1 MDDKAFKTK
10 RGTFFVYFQKFFLI
24 NKLKKRG
31 GRKMKKG
38 IKIFHKV
45 GFLFFILNAFA
56 LAKTSNGGKT
66 QIFGKLV
73 QWAADSWS
81 DIQIF
86 GTFAGLIAIGWFAF
100 NQMADHETSRTM
112 IKIGSIVLIIVAIW
126 FIEPTVKALGGSTI
140 AIEYIKAIR

>member
-1 MDDKAFKTK
+1 MF
-10 RGTFFVYFQKFFLI
+10 
-24 NKLKKRG
+24 
-31 GRKMKKG
+31 
-38 IKIFHKV
+38 
-45 GFLFFILNAFA
+45 NALA

-66 QIFGKLV
+66 QMYGKLV

>member
-1 MDDKAFKTK
+1 
-10 RGTFFVYFQKFFLI
+10 
-24 NKLKKRG
+24 
-31 GRKMKKG
+31 MKKQ
-38 IKIFHKV
+38 IKSSYKV
-45 GFLFFILNAFA
+45 GFLLLLLSSIVLS
-56 LAKTSNGGKT
+56 KTATNGQS

-73 QWAADSWS
+73 EWISQSWS

-112 IKIGSIVLIIVAIW
+112 IKIGSVVLIIVAIW

-140 AIEYIKAIR
+140 AIEYIQAIN

>member
-1 MDDKAFKTK
+1 
-10 RGTFFVYFQKFFLI
+10 
-24 NKLKKRG
+24 
-31 GRKMKKG
+31 MKKG
-38 IKIFHKV
+38 IETFHKIGV
-45 GFLFFILNAFA
+45 LFLLSSISV

-140 AIEYIKAIR
+140 AIEYIQTIP